1 VRGAADGS
9 HVVKRLR
16 TDESGFGL
24 VELTF
29 SMVLLSI
36 SLLALVAAFS
46 SGAVTLKRAARVA
59 TATSLGERQMELYR
73 GLKYDA
79 IGLQSG
85 LVAGADPVWT
95 ASRPTGTG
103 YAVDTIS
110 CTDATKPECRPTQ
123 TLDGPDGRSYRIDS
137 YVMTVPLSA
146 THTYKL
152 VRVMVRDAETS
163 TGVLAELQSTFD
175 QSTGL

>member
-1 VRGAADGS
+1 MPRRVDGCR
-9 HVVKRLR
+9 VLKRLR
-16 TDESGFGL
+16 TDETGFGL

-36 SLLALVAAFS
+36 SLLALVAAFT

-59 TATSLGERQMELYR
+59 TATALGERQMELYR
-73 GLKYDA
+73 GLKYDS

-85 LVAGADPVWT
+85 LVTAADSVWT
-95 ASRPTGTG
+95 AGRPTGTG
-103 YAVDTIS
+103 FAVDTVS

-123 TLDGPDGRSYRIDS
+123 SVDGPDGRGYRIDS
-137 YVMTVPLSA
+137 YVMTVPVSA

-152 VRVMVRDAETS
+152 VRVIVRDAETS
-163 TGVLAELQSTFD
+163 TGVLAQLQSTFD